1 MWPKYFAEV
10 FTPPTDVRLLLVLVG
25 SFLPI
30 FTKFFLSPPFSFSAA
45 KQLTRQMRIPA
56 DSGGDYL
63 VKPTTRATINLLQ
76 RNELQSAVALEVLT
90 AATQKI
96 RKDRRTN

>member
-1 MWPKYFAEV
+1 
-10 FTPPTDVRLLLVLVG
+10 
-25 SFLPI
+25 
-30 FTKFFLSPPFSFSAA
+30 
-45 KQLTRQMRIPA
+45 MRIPA

-76 RNELQSAVALEVLT
+76 RNELQSAVAFEVLT

-96 RKDRRTN
+96 REDRRTN